1 MGHGIWW
8 FVYSFFHLVTQQIYL
23 KACMHQV
30 LLRWCEYSS
39 NQNIPRERKK
49 KKWKGK
55 CWRGKKKSQRKFL
68 PSGALQFIDGKR
80 Q

>member
-8 FVYSFFHLVTQQIYL
+8 FVYSFFYLVTQQIYL

-49 KKWKGK
+49 KNGK
-55 CWRGKKKSQRKFL
+55 ENVGGEKKNPGESFY
-68 PSGALQFIDGKR
+68 LQGPYNL
-80 Q
+80 

>member
-8 FVYSFFHLVTQQIYL
+8 FVYSFFHLVIQQIYL

-39 NQNIPRERKK
+39 NQNIPSERKK
-49 KKWKGK
+49 KNEKENVG
-55 CWRGKKKSQRKFL
+55 GEKKKNPRESFY
-68 PSGALQFIDGKR
+68 LQGPYNL
-80 Q
+80 